1 MVKLNL
7 FFKLLIVVLLCTFG
21 GLQAAV
27 AKEDTTVKV
36 STEREILSGKS
47 FNLKVIV
54 TTDKVLTADSISYPD
69 LKEKFQVGN
78 FKFTKEQSEK
88 DPSMNVYK
96 WDFPLLS
103 SKPGVISVNPFTFNN
118 TNIKSSSFQIQV
130 KKPATNEYAKRFI
143 KTMLRSPKVYEDQLV
158 MYRVETDILPDV
170 KIQTYTPP
178 KAENARIE
186 LYQEKVISRV
196 SKDNSRANPI
206 YKTQIREYKIIFNKP
221 GRQVIEGPS
230 ISGIIK
236 SSNKSFIQSGEN
248 QTIEV
253 KPNPEHNLVSDNVTV
268 HVQWTPEDPTVN
280 VGQAITR
287 SITLR
292 GHNNA
297 ISQFPDLSIPE
308 MPNYDIYVETT
319 KQTEKLMKNKTFI
332 STVSIKQVFVP
343 KKNHD
348 TFEIPDQN
356 FVWMNPNNNEKKEAV
371 IKGAQYEVSG
381 FSFNDYIPRDPRYT
395 HWIFMSIFAC
405 IFLGIFGY
413 YSVIWYRERVG
424 IYGKL
429 HQLMDYR
436 SYWKQ
441 LRKSWSKNDPY
452 QTRTAIL
459 EWAQKRWPQY
469 TIVGLS
475 DLPFYAN
482 NKQAFDNLS
491 AACWSPDKQAW
502 NDSEIRKVINRN
514 KDYRKPKIKHG
525 INPYGLNGEIYET
538 VTQKMK

>member
-1 MVKLNL
+1 MNKSEL
-7 FFKLLIVVLLCTFG
+7 KPAVVFEHF
-21 GLQAAV
+21 
-27 AKEDTTVKV
+27 AKINEIPRPSK
-36 STEREILSGKS
+36 REEKMIEYLKS
-47 FNLKVIV
+47 FGESRGLETKV
-54 TTDKVLTADSISYPD
+54 D
-69 LKEKFQVGN
+69 EVGN
-78 FKFTKEQSEK
+78 VIIRKGAT
-88 DPSMNVYK
+88 
-96 WDFPLLS
+96 
-103 SKPGVISVNPFTFNN
+103 PG
-118 TNIKSSSFQIQV
+118 
-130 KKPATNEYAKRFI
+130 
-143 KTMLRSPKVYEDQLV
+143 YEDCKTVILQSHMDMV
-158 MYRVETDILPDV
+158 CDFLPDV

-348 TFEIPDQN
+348 TFEIPDQT

-429 HQLMDYR
+429 HQLMEALLGLLVR
-436 SYWKQ
+436 RIVVKQ
-441 LRKSWSKNDPY
+441 KAAVIIGITKVFRHVKV
-452 QTRTAIL
+452 
-459 EWAQKRWPQY
+459 KR
-469 TIVGLS
+469 
-475 DLPFYAN
+475 
-482 NKQAFDNLS
+482 
-491 AACWSPDKQAW
+491 
-502 NDSEIRKVINRN
+502 SEILIPVLKLPHISV
-514 KDYRKPKIKHG
+514 
-525 INPYGLNGEIYET
+525 
-538 VTQKMK
+538 